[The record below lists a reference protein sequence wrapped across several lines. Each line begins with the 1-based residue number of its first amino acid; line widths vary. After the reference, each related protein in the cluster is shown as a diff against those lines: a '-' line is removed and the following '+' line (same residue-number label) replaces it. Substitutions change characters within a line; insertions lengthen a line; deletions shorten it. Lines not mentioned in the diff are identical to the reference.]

1 MKTVGLGRPLWRR
14 RIWEEGSPR
23 RQEKMKDP
31 FLMITTSPAVNASQ
45 GLLLGPCRCVFWMI
59 NGELVRSKGEGRE
72 RQRHVGIWK
81 E

>member
-1 MKTVGLGRPLWRR
+1 
-14 RIWEEGSPR
+14 
-23 RQEKMKDP
+23 MKDP